1 MELPRSPDILFTMGP
16 VHSPP
21 VQSALGNS
29 TPAGL
34 ATAAYPES
42 EQEMNGTESTGAEN
56 DETRRR
62 QRGSV
67 SATSTRQRSI
77 AEAVSG
83 AAALVRGGR
92 GSRARRSRRAP
103 PSCLPQDKCGLIFHG
118 LSAHVLCLSHR
129 GVGDVSPK
137 TSLVRLCLR
146 LFSSH
151 KVHRAHSRAPAV
163 CKSQPLCQC
172 CCATPSAASLA
183 QCQTEQA
190 EPELLH
196 CIVRKGIK
204 RCRR

>member
-1 MELPRSPDILFTMGP
+1 MVGGGGGGGSRAQRSTSFSHELGDAFQIFYCLVLVAS
-16 VHSPP
+16 
-21 VQSALGNS
+21 
-29 TPAGL
+29 L
-34 ATAAYPES
+34 ATGSGGAW
-42 EQEMNGTESTGAEN
+42 TESVRRLRPN
-56 DETRRR
+56 PSPTRIRLCDI
-62 QRGSV
+62 
-67 SATSTRQRSI
+67 TRQRSI

-129 GVGDVSPK
+129 GVGEVSPK

-172 CCATPSAASLA
+172 CCAP
-183 QCQTEQA
+183 
-190 EPELLH
+190 PLLH
-196 CIVRKGIK
+196 HRNT
-204 RCRR
+204 R

>member
-1 MELPRSPDILFTMGP
+1 M
-16 VHSPP
+16 
-21 VQSALGNS
+21 ALRASG
-29 TPAGL
+29 
-34 ATAAYPES
+34 
-42 EQEMNGTESTGAEN
+42 EN
-56 DETRRR
+56 EETRHR

-92 GSRARRSRRAP
+92 GSRVRRSPRAP
-103 PSCLPQDKCGLIFHG
+103 PSCLPQDKCGLIF
-118 LSAHVLCLSHR
+118 SAHVLCLSHR

-163 CKSQPLCQC
+163 FNAQPLCQC
-172 CCATPSAASLA
+172 CCATPSLQPFGRRDKLSQSCCLPKTCAASGS
-183 QCQTEQA
+183 QG
-190 EPELLH
+190 
-196 CIVRKGIK
+196 GIWLSLQVQLQNVIT
-204 RCRR
+204 RTWRGHGDD